1 MFEDYDERQR
11 GRRRRQS
18 RPKKEKEGRARR
30 VKSKSIAKEDVGTS
44 WRHSGGHQR
53 RWSMVGL
60 PMAVFLHNR
69 FSGSPLL
76 LSLSLSSFSRLQPFS
91 SSLLRRSLSLLLA
104 GPWSYRKKLLS
115 GFFFGTAYISL
126 ANGIIYICIPK
137 SVTCTRPRA
146 RAFSSRGVVS

>member
-11 GRRRRQS
+11 RRRRRQS
-18 RPKKEKEGRARR
+18 RPKKGEEGRARR

-69 FSGSPLL
+69 FSGSSLL
-76 LSLSLSSFSRLQPFS
+76 LSLSLLFPVFSRF
-91 SSLLRRSLSLLLA
+91 LRLFCDVLSLLLT